1 MASCCFS
8 KRSAIGRVGVRLGYI
23 VEDDEGIPAVGLT
36 KARKLVESDSVHLM
50 AGALLSSTGYARVIR
65 RLRDEGTTVVLA
77 EQNAAF
83 AVKVADHAH
92 VMSKGRV
99 VHSTDPA
106 TLWADEDIKTRLL
119 GVPAGGSE
127 RPRDAS
133 V

>member
-1 MASCCFS
+1 M
-8 KRSAIGRVGVRLGYI
+8 
-23 VEDDEGIPAVGLT
+23 
-36 KARKLVESDSVHLM
+36 
-50 AGALLSSTGYARVIR
+50 
-65 RLRDEGTTVVLA
+65 LA

-83 AVKVADHAH
+83 AVKVADYAH
-92 VMSKGRV
+92 VMSKGKV

-106 TLWADEDIKTRLL
+106 TLWADEDIKTQLL